1 MAHLNFR
8 LIVSLKLWTKPTVF
22 QITIKL
28 QSLILPLRPI
38 NILLIEYSPL
48 N

>member
-8 LIVSLKLWTKPTVF
+8 LIVRLKLWTKPTVF
-22 QITIKL
+22 QITIKFEY
-28 QSLILPLRPI
+28 LILPLRPI
-38 NILLIEYSPL
+38 NILLIEYSLL